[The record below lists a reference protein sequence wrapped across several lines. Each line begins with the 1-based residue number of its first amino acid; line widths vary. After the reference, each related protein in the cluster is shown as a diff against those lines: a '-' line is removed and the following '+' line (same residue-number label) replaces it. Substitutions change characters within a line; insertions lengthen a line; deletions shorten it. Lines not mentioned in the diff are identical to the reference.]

1 MLDPMEEVVEF
12 SPVRNH
18 LFEVGDGLFPQETDL
33 ASEPEAG
40 CWQIHGERQGGL
52 TIANAELEFVPT

>member
-1 MLDPMEEVVEF
+1 MEEVVEC

-18 LFEVGDGLFPQETDL
+18 LFEVRDGLFLQKADL

-40 CWQIHGERQGGL
+40 CRQIHGERQRDL
-52 TIANAELEFVPT
+52 TITNAELEFVPT